1 MLTADEILLYL
12 SLKYEGDWD
21 KIYEAIKLKKDFSEQ
36 EFLSLK
42 IKNKSNFI
50 TILNENY
57 PSILKDCYKPP
68 FVLFYYG
75 NIELLKTNKKITI
88 VGSRNCSQYGEV
100 CVMNITKELV
110 HNGYIIVS
118 GMAKGL
124 DSFAH
129 QVALDNGGKTIAV
142 LGTGIDLCY
151 PKQNLG
157 IYEKIKKTGLVIS
170 EYPIDTKVIKDNFP
184 KRNRILAA
192 LGDGVFVP
200 EFKANSGTGITISLA
215 LNLGKPIFCTPHPIN
230 NETANNSLIKD
241 GAILV
246 ENANDII
253 FELEGKNES
262 S

>member
-1 MLTADEILLYL
+1 MITADEILLYL
-12 SLKYEGDWD
+12 SLKYNGDWD

-42 IKNKSNFI
+42 TKNKSNYI

-57 PSILKDCYKPP
+57 PTSLKDCYKPP

-75 NIELLKTNKKITI
+75 DINLLNAKKKITI
-88 VGSRNCSQYGEV
+88 VGSRNCSQYGEL
-100 CVMNITKELV
+100 CVLNITKELV
-110 HNGYIIVS
+110 QNDYIVVS

-151 PKQNLG
+151 PKQNFG
-157 IYEKIKKTGLVIS
+157 IYKRIQENGLVIS
-170 EYPIDTKVIKDNFP
+170 EYPTDTTIIKENFP

-192 LGDGVFVP
+192 LCEGVFVP
-200 EFKANSGTGITISLA
+200 EFKANSGTGITISMA
-215 LNLGKPIFCTPHPIN
+215 LNMGKPIFCTPHPIDD
-230 NETANNSLIKD
+230 ETANNNLIKD

-253 FELEGKNES
+253 FELENKN
-262 S
+262 